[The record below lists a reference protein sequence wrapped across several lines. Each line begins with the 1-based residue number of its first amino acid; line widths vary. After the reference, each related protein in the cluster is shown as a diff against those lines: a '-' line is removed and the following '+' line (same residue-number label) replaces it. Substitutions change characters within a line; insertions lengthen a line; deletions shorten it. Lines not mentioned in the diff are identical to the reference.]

1 MSLRAVLLRSR
12 RLVKILIAM
21 FAVVFAGLAIAQ
33 PAAFPT
39 KPLRIIVPFPPGGG
53 VDFVARTIAQRL
65 GETLKQ
71 PVLVENRPGASG
83 RIGAEAVARSTPD
96 GYTLLLASPAEVV
109 VLPAL
114 GQKLAYDARRD
125 LQPVTLAGEAP
136 LVIAVHPSVP
146 AQTLTELIA
155 LARSQPGKIGFAT
168 PGAGSSMQFAGAML
182 EILGKVDLV
191 HVPYKGAAPAMADT
205 LGGQVPV
212 LIVGIPPVVQQAKA
226 GKLRVLA
233 VTGER
238 RSPALP
244 DAPTVAELPGFAG
257 YRFTNWMGVFLP
269 AKTPMA
275 IVERLNGEISRI
287 VREPAVRDALLAQGV
302 EPAGLSIAEFERF
315 LDAESQRYS
324 TIARERKIKAED

>member
-1 MSLRAVLLRSR
+1 MSLRALMR
-12 RLVKILIAM
+12 RTRDLVKILITT
-21 FAVVFAGLAIAQ
+21 FAVVFAGLALGQ

-39 KPLRIIVPFPPGGG
+39 KALRIIVPFPPGGG

-65 GETLKQ
+65 AETLKQ
-71 PVLVENRPGASG
+71 QVLVENRPGASG

-191 HVPYKGAAPAMADT
+191 HVPYKGAAPAMAET

-233 VTGER
+233 VTGDR

-275 IVERLNGEISRI
+275 IVERLNSEISRI

-302 EPAGLSIAEFERF
+302 EPAGLSIVEFERF

>member
-83 RIGAEAVARSTPD
+83 RIGTEAVARSTPD